1 MHEENMQLARSAL
14 DRLKAH
20 KNYETKNVPGK
31 EISGQKSFIAKHSH
45 EQEFRDTLPNHHEE
59 EKKTDGDFGYM
70 HPVRRKDVSVEIN
83 VGWNEGM
90 HPAVKLLGG
99 SPSTSVQVKFLSL
112 SPRKLTIW
120 FDNGKGGTL

>member
-1 MHEENMQLARSAL
+1 MQLARNAL
-14 DRLKAH
+14 DRLKANKKYEN
-20 KNYETKNVPGK
+20 KNAPGK

-45 EQEFRDTLPNHHEE
+45 EQEFRDTLPNHHKE

-70 HPVRRKDVSVEIN
+70 HPVRRKDVSVEID
-83 VGWNEGM
+83 VGWSEGM

-99 SPSTSVQVKFLSL
+99 SPSTSVQVKFFSL